1 MWNRRCEG
9 GEPLVLLGET
19 RRTRCSNKSRERLQI
34 VYNQPNSLFSRTSSL
49 SDHWQAQS
57 PLTRESRSLIR
68 PQYAVKFSPAQGGRK
83 GREGLK
89 TGVAVA
95 PVVARWR
102 RIMRPHSGC

>member
-57 PLTRESRSLIR
+57 PLMRESRSLIKS
-68 PQYAVKFSPAQGGRK
+68 QYAVKFSPAKGGPKPPNRA
-83 GREGLK
+83 LK
-89 TGVAVA
+89 PAA
-95 PVVARWR
+95 PSFLLLHCGAK
-102 RIMRPHSGC
+102 